1 VRRALH
7 VTGDTPNKV
16 GHDTMLARGPRG
28 SEPAWV
34 LDPTPRVHQWRR
46 LFAEMFGTFFLV
58 VSRRGGRRWAD
69 SQRRLSRTGPLVAQV
84 VAPGV
89 MVMAVIYFMGMVS
102 GAHLTPAVTVGFAAR
117 GDFSWSRVAGYVV
130 AQLIGAISAVL
141 LLRALFGT
149 VGHLG
154 ATLQVTGSPR
164 PRRSSLKRS

>member
-1 VRRALH
+1 MNRPGCSTPLREY
-7 VTGDTPNKV
+7 TSGDDSSPRCS
-16 GHDTMLARGPRG
+16 AR
-28 SEPAWV
+28 S
-34 LDPTPRVHQWRR
+34 
-46 LFAEMFGTFFLV
+46 FSSCLV
-58 VSRRGGRRWAD
+58 VAAAGGPTVNAVSHERV
-69 SQRRLSRTGPLVAQV
+69 PLVAPV

-89 MVMAVIYFMGMVS
+89 MVMAVIYFMGMGS

-117 GDFSWSRVAGYVV
+117 WDFPWSRVAGYVV